1 MFIREIINVVS
12 LVLVSLIAQGTFVFA
27 GEEDYRLERDNII
40 QKAVSGESVIGL
52 PEKAIDLKAIREKEE
67 RGLDFGKKAIKAAD
81 PYPGMKTEAGRKTN
95 EFDSLIE
102 RKKYLTITIQR
113 LQIGLMKKKA
123 EYARN
128 PELLK
133 VSVKQYSQK
142 IVEMRDELTE
152 IEKQI
157 PALESKLASV
167 NLELQV
173 EELARGIMV
182 NEENTGEFDEDFE
195 EAIQERFN
203 TGKLLLNHEF

>member
-27 GEEDYRLERDNII
+27 GEEVYHLE
-40 QKAVSGESVIGL
+40 AVSGESVIGL
-52 PEKAIDLKAIREKEE
+52 PEKVIDLKTIREKEE
-67 RGLDFGKKAIKAAD
+67 RGLNLAKKAIKTAD
-81 PYPGMKTEAGRKTN
+81 PYPGMKTEASRKTN
-95 EFDSLIE
+95 EFDNLIE

-113 LQIGLMKKKA
+113 LQLGLMKKKA

-142 IVEMRDELTE
+142 IAEMRDELTE

-182 NEENTGEFDEDFE
+182 NEENTGEFDEEFE

-203 TGKLLLNHEF
+203 AGKLLLNHEF

>member
-27 GEEDYRLERDNII
+27 GEEVYHLE
-40 QKAVSGESVIGL
+40 AVSGESVIGL
-52 PEKAIDLKAIREKEE
+52 PEKVIDLKTIREKEE
-67 RGLDFGKKAIKAAD
+67 RGLNLAKKAIKTAD
-81 PYPGMKTEAGRKTN
+81 PYPGMKTEASRKTN
-95 EFDSLIE
+95 EFDNLIE

-113 LQIGLMKKKA
+113 LQLGLMKKKA

-142 IVEMRDELTE
+142 IAEMRDELTE

-182 NEENTGEFDEDFE
+182 NEENTGAFDEEFE

-203 TGKLLLNHEF
+203 AGKLLLNHEF

>member
-27 GEEDYRLERDNII
+27 GEEVYHLE
-40 QKAVSGESVIGL
+40 AVSGESVIGL
-52 PEKAIDLKAIREKEE
+52 PEKVIDLKTIREKEE
-67 RGLDFGKKAIKAAD
+67 RGLNLAKKAIKTAD
-81 PYPGMKTEAGRKTN
+81 PYPGMKTEASRKTN
-95 EFDSLIE
+95 EFDNLIE

-113 LQIGLMKKKA
+113 LQLGLMKKKA
-123 EYARN
+123 EFARN

-142 IVEMRDELTE
+142 IKELEDELVE
-152 IEKQI
+152 VEKQI
-157 PALESKLASV
+157 PVLESKLASV

-182 NEENTGEFDEDFE
+182 NEENTGAFDEEFE

-203 TGKLLLNHEF
+203 TGKLLLNQEF

>member
-1 MFIREIINVVS
+1 MFIRETINVVG

-27 GEEDYRLERDNII
+27 EEEVYRLE
-40 QKAVSGESVIGL
+40 AASGKTAIGL

-67 RGLDFGKKAIKAAD
+67 RGLNLAKKAVIMAD
-81 PYPGMKTEAGRKTN
+81 PYPGMKTEAKMKNN
-95 EFDSLIE
+95 ELDNLIE

-123 EYARN
+123 EFARN

-142 IVEMRDELTE
+142 ITEMKDERAE
-152 IEKQI
+152 IEKRV

-182 NEENTGEFDEDFE
+182 DEEDTEGFDEEFE

-203 TGKLLLNHEF
+203 TGKLLLNQEF

>member
-1 MFIREIINVVS
+1 MFIREIINVVG
-12 LVLVSLIAQGTFVFA
+12 LILVSLIAQGTFVFA
-27 GEEDYRLERDNII
+27 GEEVYYHE
-40 QKAVSGESVIGL
+40 AVSGKSVIGL
-52 PEKAIDLKAIREKEE
+52 PEKTMDLKTIREKEE
-67 RGLDFGKKAIKAAD
+67 RGLNLAKKAVIMAD
-81 PYPGMKTEAGRKTN
+81 PYPGMRTEAEMKNN
-95 EFDSLIE
+95 ELDNLIE
-102 RKKYLTITIQR
+102 RKKYLTTTIQR

-123 EYARN
+123 EFARN

-142 IVEMRDELTE
+142 ITEMKDELAE

-182 NEENTGEFDEDFE
+182 DEEDTGGFDEEFE

-203 TGKLLLNHEF
+203 AGKLLLDLSSPNGHGFR

>member
-27 GEEDYRLERDNII
+27 GEEVYHLE
-40 QKAVSGESVIGL
+40 AVSGESVIGL
-52 PEKAIDLKAIREKEE
+52 PEKVIDLKTIREKEE
-67 RGLDFGKKAIKAAD
+67 RGLNLAKKAIKTAD
-81 PYPGMKTEAGRKTN
+81 PYPGMKTEASRKTN
-95 EFDSLIE
+95 EFDNLIE

-113 LQIGLMKKKA
+113 LQLGLMKKKA
-123 EYARN
+123 EFARN

-142 IVEMRDELTE
+142 IKELEDELVE
-152 IEKQI
+152 VEKQI
-157 PALESKLASV
+157 PVLESKLASV

-182 NEENTGEFDEDFE
+182 NEENTGAFDEEFE

-203 TGKLLLNHEF
+203 AGKLLLNHEF